1 MIECKGIKKFY
12 QQLEVLKGIDLSVK
26 TGEFISIIG
35 ASGAGKSTLLHIIG
49 SLDQADEGTIQIDG
63 TALNSLKLKALAQF
77 RNKHIGFI
85 FQFHHLLPEFS
96 ALENVCLPGLIAGRK
111 ENELK
116 IQATDLL
123 HKLAME
129 NRMDHK
135 PGQLSG
141 GEQQRVALARALIN
155 NPKILLADEPT
166 GNLDEQNA
174 KQVLNMIMN
183 LKSENNMTVILVT
196 HDTQIALN
204 ADRTLTMRDGR
215 VVS

>member
-1 MIECKGIKKFY
+1 
-12 QQLEVLKGIDLSVK
+12 
-26 TGEFISIIG
+26 
-35 ASGAGKSTLLHIIG
+35 
-49 SLDQADEGTIQIDG
+49 
-63 TALNSLKLKALAQF
+63 
-77 RNKHIGFI
+77 
-85 FQFHHLLPEFS
+85 
-96 ALENVCLPGLIAGRK
+96 
-111 ENELK
+111 
-116 IQATDLL
+116 
-123 HKLAME
+123 ME
-129 NRMDHK
+129 NRLDHK

-215 VVS
+215 VVN